1 MSRQGTDTGPR
12 VGVRPL
18 GFLHSPLCCLGQFQG
33 QDPSSQHRG
42 PCPNQPQA
50 RVSGRWVT
58 KPSNACVCVCVC
70 VCVCKQMLVSGSET
84 QVPKQRYFVLECDSH
99 SHVQSKNR
107 TCACWSE
114 IKPQNG
120 GLTFVFKRKFQGETS
135 TGKTDKSGVV
145 PVETG
150 MGEAWRPSL
159 CPHPH
164 LPTIAAPDKALWN
177 TRGSAAPGL
186 KTSVSGS
193 RDHGSRGPVL

>member
-1 MSRQGTDTGPR
+1 MLPGPISGPR
-12 VGVRPL
+12 PL
-18 GFLHSPLCCLGQFQG
+18 LAAPGPLPKSTPGQSFGEMGYKTIKCVCMCL
-33 QDPSSQHRG
+33 
-42 PCPNQPQA
+42 
-50 RVSGRWVT
+50 
-58 KPSNACVCVCVC
+58 CVCVCE
-70 VCVCKQMLVSGSET
+70 QMLVSGSET

-114 IKPQNG
+114 IEPQNG

>member
-1 MSRQGTDTGPR
+1 MASSTVPHAAWANFRAKTPPRSTGSPAQINPR
-12 VGVRPL
+12 PE
-18 GFLHSPLCCLGQFQG
+18 FQG
-33 QDPSSQHRG
+33 DGLQNHQM
-42 PCPNQPQA
+42 
-50 RVSGRWVT
+50 RVYVF
-58 KPSNACVCVCVC
+58 VC
-70 VCVCKQMLVSGSET
+70 VCVCKKMLVSGSET

-114 IKPQNG
+114 IEPQNG